1 MVLFV
6 HRGQY
11 RALSLQDNFV
21 SRGRPKCILDPM
33 SLLKALLSLQGL
45 PQDRLAKDSCACLV
59 SLGDFLCE
67 FVPSLSLFKQEV
79 VLLSCFQK
87 GAPMCSRHPVCFT
100 SILGHSEDLLCFIAF
115 FIFPKSWKSSVGW
128 KRGKVEFVSWN
139 LLVPP
144 LTPAAFLPVRQFLRR
159 LAILH
164 LSFLFLTLLLFTCT

>member
-67 FVPSLSLFKQEV
+67 FVPSLPLFLNK
-79 VLLSCFQK
+79 
-87 GAPMCSRHPVCFT
+87 R
-100 SILGHSEDLLCFIAF
+100 LCCCRVF
-115 FIFPKSWKSSVGW
+115 KK
-128 KRGKVEFVSWN
+128 E
-139 LLVPP
+139 
-144 LTPAAFLPVRQFLRR
+144 R
-159 LAILH
+159 LCARAIL
-164 LSFLFLTLLLFTCT
+164 SASQVF

>member
-1 MVLFV
+1 M
-6 HRGQY
+6 
-11 RALSLQDNFV
+11 SLQDNFV

-115 FIFPKSWKSSVGW
+115 FYFSKIMEEQRRLKKRKGGICLLKPIGPPSHPSCISSCSAIPSASRNPSPV
-128 KRGKVEFVSWN
+128 
-139 LLVPP
+139 
-144 LTPAAFLPVRQFLRR
+144 LPVFNVIIVYLYIG
-159 LAILH
+159 LV
-164 LSFLFLTLLLFTCT
+164 SVTCL